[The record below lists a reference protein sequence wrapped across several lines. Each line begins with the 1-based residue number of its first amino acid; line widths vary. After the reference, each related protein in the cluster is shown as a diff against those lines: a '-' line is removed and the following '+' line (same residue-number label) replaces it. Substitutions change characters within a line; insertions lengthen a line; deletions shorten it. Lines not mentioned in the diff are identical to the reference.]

1 MSSEALGRRLT
12 VVIIAVL
19 CISVVVFAVV
29 YGQPT
34 TDKDL
39 GGGCEWDPDTWQVV
53 CEPTATP
60 TPTPVPPTATFT
72 SVPTVPPTATATR
85 VPPTSTPT
93 PTPTPTSTPTPR
105 PSTRPSG
112 SIGANPQTILV
123 GGSTTITTTW
133 NRYVRDPELRISNT
147 AVLNKVADC
156 SDSTVSADL
165 TSGTPVTLYS
175 CSSGLSVVTLR
186 DTGNNKDLATVVVNV
201 REKPAIKL
209 FSRIGYRWF
218 SIFWEA
224 PSVYTSFAIH
234 WRDEGSTKDWE
245 PLPTSGLSE
254 KRALIS
260 GTSADIRGI
269 PFEFGKDVEVKVV
282 ASTSD
287 GFTAES
293 EVLSMPRGYAPTV
306 TGHLPD
312 HTVLYTLGHLTGNTT
327 PLANWIRQYALTSAE
342 AWANKYP
349 ELSLYVCEE
358 VCTDNSLNQ
367 NNDITSVKI
376 EERCGTEFL
385 WACVNKA
392 PRIKGIESKLT
403 RNRDMIYIR
412 EPIDGRLTYIWTN
425 DVNMDGT
432 VSSDGRSQY
441 IWIES
446 TIVHEFGHTFGL
458 SDRAAPGGDNT
469 SYTGIMDVWDIL
481 GEGDK
486 SIKADDFND
495 LIAIYKT
502 HTRNHGW

>member
-1 MSSEALGRRLT
+1 M
-12 VVIIAVL
+12 
-19 CISVVVFAVV
+19 
-29 YGQPT
+29 
-34 TDKDL
+34 
-39 GGGCEWDPDTWQVV
+39 
-53 CEPTATP
+53 
-60 TPTPVPPTATFT
+60 
-72 SVPTVPPTATATR
+72 
-85 VPPTSTPT
+85 
-93 PTPTPTSTPTPR
+93 
-105 PSTRPSG
+105 
-112 SIGANPQTILV
+112 
-123 GGSTTITTTW
+123 
-133 NRYVRDPELRISNT
+133 
-147 AVLNKVADC
+147 
-156 SDSTVSADL
+156 
-165 TSGTPVTLYS
+165 
-175 CSSGLSVVTLR
+175 VTLR